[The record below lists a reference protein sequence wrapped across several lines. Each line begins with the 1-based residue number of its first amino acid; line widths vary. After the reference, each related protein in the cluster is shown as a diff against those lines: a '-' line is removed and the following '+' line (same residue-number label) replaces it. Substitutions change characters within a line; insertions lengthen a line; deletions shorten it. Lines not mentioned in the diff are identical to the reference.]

1 MLKTK
6 LNKICEDF
14 LEDGIERVLDQTPET
29 FLDLETLLNEKINTA
44 TDKELQHYIE
54 LRYLFRI
61 LLKYGGD
68 IQQGL
73 NQLTK
78 YEGNG

>member
-1 MLKTK
+1 MLKTRLHK
-6 LNKICEDF
+6 VCEDF
-14 LEDGIERVLDQTPET
+14 LEDGIEGVSDQTPET

-68 IQQGL
+68 MQQGL
-73 NQLTK
+73 NQLIK
-78 YEGNG
+78 YNE

>member
-1 MLKTK
+1 MLKTR
-6 LNKICEDF
+6 LYKISEDF
-14 LEDGIERVLDQTPET
+14 LEDGIEGILNQTPET
-29 FLDLETLLNEKINTA
+29 FLDLETLLNEEINTA

-68 IQQGL
+68 MQQGL
-73 NQLTK
+73 NQLII
-78 YEGNG
+78 YNE

>member
-1 MLKTK
+1 MLKTRLHK
-6 LNKICEDF
+6 VCEDF
-14 LEDGIERVLDQTPET
+14 LEDGIEGVLNQTPET

-68 IQQGL
+68 MQQGL
-73 NQLTK
+73 NQLIK
-78 YEGNG
+78 YNE